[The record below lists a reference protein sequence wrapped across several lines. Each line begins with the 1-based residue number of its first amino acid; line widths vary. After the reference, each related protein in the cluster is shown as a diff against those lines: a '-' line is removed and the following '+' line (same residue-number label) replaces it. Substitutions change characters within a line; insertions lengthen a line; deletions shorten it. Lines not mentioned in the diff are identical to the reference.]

1 MITQPDKNIS
11 GDSKKWKNWVSVFL
25 PNTCKPCEEK
35 PVQFFLM
42 KLSLMDGIPGANA
55 ILQE

>member
-25 PNTCKPCEEK
+25 PNSCTPCEKSTE
-35 PVQFFLM
+35 L
-42 KLSLMDGIPGANA
+42 LSRQMQGLNHCTRIANA